1 MPHVMAYLRQAMS
14 KGAAELAPERGGRK
28 RGVQGANGRS
38 LGVLPAPPR
47 ARQLPPGTAMQNPDI
62 ARLFD
67 EVADLLEI
75 QDANPFRVRAYR
87 NAARPIRDFPEP
99 IADLVRAGTKD
110 LTDIPGIGDDLA
122 EKITDIVTTG
132 ELPLRKQLASK
143 LPAGLLDL
151 LRISGLGPKR
161 VKLLYKKLKVKS
173 AADLAKAL
181 EAGKIQKLKGFGPKM
196 EEKIRVG
203 LGQVH
208 VGEVRLLHNEA
219 ETQARGM
226 VAYLEAGGGL
236 RQIEVAGSYRRR
248 RETVGDL
255 DIVVTSE
262 RESSA
267 KVMDRFVAYGDVAEI
282 ISKGETRATVKL
294 RGGLQVDLRA
304 VEPDAYGAALLYFTG
319 SKAHNIELRKIAQEK
334 SYKLNEYGL
343 FKGTRRAAGKTE
355 QEIYA
360 KLGLDWIAPELREAR
375 GEIALARDHRLPH
388 LVEVKDVRGDLQ
400 MHTSA
405 TDGKGTIEE
414 MAHAGRALG
423 YQYIAITDHSKRVTM
438 ALGLDAKR
446 LREQWQAVD
455 ALNATSRDFTILKS
469 VELDI
474 LESGKLDLPD
484 DVLAEAEYVVATIHY
499 GLNQNQKELTRRLV
513 GAAEHPWVDAIGHP
527 TGRLVGKREPYAF
540 DFDALCRA
548 CAATGCLLEL
558 NGHPERMDLPDT
570 LAAAGKQ
577 HGVRVVL
584 STDSHQPG
592 NLPFM
597 RYAVYLARRA
607 GLEAADILNTRP
619 LAEFRKGLKRAVE
632 AGRGR

>member
-1 MPHVMAYLRQAMS
+1 
-14 KGAAELAPERGGRK
+14 
-28 RGVQGANGRS
+28 
-38 LGVLPAPPR
+38 
-47 ARQLPPGTAMQNPDI
+47 MQNPDI

-87 NAARPIRDFPEP
+87 NAARTIRDFPEP
-99 IADLVRAGTKD
+99 IADLVRTGTKD
-110 LTDIPGIGDDLA
+110 LTDIAGIGDDLA
-122 EKITDIVTTG
+122 EKITAIVTTG
-132 ELPLRKQLASK
+132 ELPLRTQLASK

-151 LRISGLGPKR
+151 LRIPGLGPKR

-173 AADLAKAL
+173 AADLAAAL
-181 EAGKIQKLKGFGPKM
+181 DKGRIQKLKGLGPKM
-196 EEKIRVG
+196 EEKIRAG
-203 LGQVH
+203 LGQAQ
-208 VGEVRLLHNEA
+208 VGERRMLLNEA
-219 ETQARGM
+219 EIQATAVR
-226 VAYLEAGGGL
+226 AYLEAGGGIG
-236 RQIEVAGSYRRR
+236 QIEVA
-248 RETVGDL
+248 
-255 DIVVTSE
+255 
-262 RESSA
+262 
-267 KVMDRFVAYGDVAEI
+267 DV

-334 SYKLNEYGL
+334 AYKLNEYGL

-355 QEIYA
+355 QEIYT
-360 KLGLDWIAPELREAR
+360 KLGLDWIPPELREAR
-375 GEIALARDHRLPH
+375 GEIALAREHRLPH
-388 LVEVKDVRGDLQ
+388 LVDVKDIRGDLQ

-405 TDGKGTIEE
+405 TDGKGTIED
-414 MAHAGRALG
+414 MAHAARALG

-446 LREQWQAVD
+446 LREQWKAVD
-455 ALNATSRDFTILKS
+455 AWNATSPGFTILKS

-474 LESGKLDLPD
+474 LETGKLDLPD
-484 DVLAEAEYVVATIHY
+484 DVLAEADYVVATIHY
-499 GLNQNQKELTRRLV
+499 GLNQGEKELTRRLV

-540 DFDALCRA
+540 DFEALCRA
-548 CAATGCLLEL
+548 CAASGCLLEL

-577 HGVRVVL
+577 HGVRFVL

-597 RYAVYLARRA
+597 KYAVYLARRA
-607 GLEAADILNTRP
+607 GLEAGDILNTRP
-619 LAEFRKGLKRAVE
+619 VAEFRKGLKRAKP
-632 AGRGR
+632 

>member
-1 MPHVMAYLRQAMS
+1 
-14 KGAAELAPERGGRK
+14 
-28 RGVQGANGRS
+28 
-38 LGVLPAPPR
+38 
-47 ARQLPPGTAMQNPDI
+47 MQNPDI

-87 NAARPIRDFPEP
+87 NAARTIRDFPEP

-110 LTDIPGIGDDLA
+110 LTDIAGIGDDLA

-208 VGEVRLLHNEA
+208 VGERRLLLNEA
-219 ETQARGM
+219 ETQATAI

-248 RETVGDL
+248 RETIGDL

-262 RESSA
+262 GASSA
-267 KVMDRFVAYGDVAEI
+267 KVMDRFVAYGDVAEV

-360 KLGLDWIAPELREAR
+360 KLGLDWIPPELREAR
-375 GEIALARDHRLPH
+375 GEVALAREHRLPK
-388 LVEVKDVRGDLQ
+388 LVELDDIRGDLQ

-405 TDGKGTIEE
+405 TDGKGTIED
-414 MAHAGRALG
+414 MAHAARALG

-438 ALGLDAKR
+438 ALGLDTKR
-446 LREQWQAVD
+446 LREQWKAID
-455 ALNATSRDFTILKS
+455 AWNATSRGFTILKS

-474 LESGKLDLPD
+474 LENGKLDLPD
-484 DVLAEAEYVVATIHY
+484 DVLAEADYVVATIHY
-499 GLNQNQKELTRRLV
+499 GINQTEKELTRRLV
-513 GAAEHPWVDAIGHP
+513 GAAEHAWVDAIGHP

-540 DFDALCRA
+540 DFDALCRV

-577 HGVRVVL
+577 HGVRFVL

-597 RYAVYLARRA
+597 KYAVYLARRA
-607 GLEAADILNTRP
+607 GLEASDILNTRP
-619 LAEFRKGLKRAVE
+619 LAEFRKGLKPAKP
-632 AGRGR
+632 

>member
-1 MPHVMAYLRQAMS
+1 
-14 KGAAELAPERGGRK
+14 
-28 RGVQGANGRS
+28 
-38 LGVLPAPPR
+38 
-47 ARQLPPGTAMQNPDI
+47 MQNPDI

-87 NAARPIRDFPEP
+87 NAARTIRDFPEP

-151 LRISGLGPKR
+151 LRIPSLGPKR

-181 EAGKIQKLKGFGPKM
+181 EAGRIQKLKGFGPKM
-196 EEKIRVG
+196 EEKIRAG

-208 VGEVRLLHNEA
+208 VGERRLLLNEA
-219 ETQARGM
+219 ETQATA
-226 VAYLEAGGGL
+226 VLAYLRAGGGI

-248 RETVGDL
+248 RETIGDL

-262 RESSA
+262 EGDSA
-267 KVMDRFVAYGDVAEI
+267 AAMDRFVKYGDVAEV

-355 QEIYA
+355 EEIYA

-375 GEIALARDHRLPH
+375 GEIALAREHRLPK
-388 LVEVKDVRGDLQ
+388 LVDLDDIRGDLQ

-405 TDGKGTIEE
+405 TDGKGTIED
-414 MAHAGRALG
+414 MAHAARTLG

-446 LREQWQAVD
+446 LREQWKVID
-455 ALNATSRDFTILKS
+455 AWNSSSRGFTILKS
-469 VELDI
+469 IELDI
-474 LESGKLDLPD
+474 LENGELDLPD
-484 DVLAEAEYVVATIHY
+484 DVLAEADYVVATIHY
-499 GLNQNQKELTRRLV
+499 GINQSEKELTRRLV
-513 GAAEHPWVDAIGHP
+513 GAAAHPWVDTIGHP

-540 DFDALCRA
+540 DFEALCRA

-577 HGVRVVL
+577 HGVRFVL

-597 RYAVYLARRA
+597 KYAVYLARRA
-607 GLEAADILNTRP
+607 GLEAGDILNTRP
-619 LAEFRKGLKRAVE
+619 LAEFRKGLKRAKP
-632 AGRGR
+632 

>member
-1 MPHVMAYLRQAMS
+1 
-14 KGAAELAPERGGRK
+14 
-28 RGVQGANGRS
+28 
-38 LGVLPAPPR
+38 
-47 ARQLPPGTAMQNPDI
+47 MQNPDI

-75 QDANPFRVRAYR
+75 HR
-87 NAARPIRDFPEP
+87 NAARTIRDFPEP

-151 LRISGLGPKR
+151 LRIPGLGPKR

-181 EAGKIQKLKGFGPKM
+181 EAGRIQKLKGFGPKM
-196 EEKIRVG
+196 EEKIRAG

-208 VGEVRLLHNEA
+208 VGERRLLLNEA
-219 ETQARGM
+219 ETQATA
-226 VAYLEAGGGL
+226 VLAYLRAGGGI

-248 RETVGDL
+248 RETIGDL
-255 DIVVTSE
+255 DIVVTPE
-262 RESSA
+262 EQDSA
-267 KVMDRFVAYGDVAEI
+267 NAMDRFVKYGDVAEV

-355 QEIYA
+355 EEIYG

-375 GEIALARDHRLPH
+375 GEITLAREHRLPK
-388 LVEVKDVRGDLQ
+388 LVELDDIRGDLQ

-405 TDGKGTIEE
+405 TDGKGTIED
-414 MAHAGRALG
+414 MAHAARALG

-446 LREQWQAVD
+446 LRAQWKAID
-455 ALNATSRDFTILKS
+455 AWNATSRGFTILKS
-469 VELDI
+469 IELDI

-484 DVLAEAEYVVATIHY
+484 DVLAEADYVVATIHY
-499 GLNQNQKELTRRLV
+499 GIDQSEQELTRRLV
-513 GAAEHPWVDAIGHP
+513 GAAEHPWVDTIGHP
-527 TGRLVGKREPYAF
+527 TGRLVGKREPYHF
-540 DFDALCRA
+540 DFEALCRA

-577 HGVRVVL
+577 HGVRFVL

-597 RYAVYLARRA
+597 KYAVYLARRA
-607 GLEAADILNTRP
+607 GLEAGDILNTRP
-619 LAEFRKGLKRAVE
+619 LAEFRKGLKRAKP
-632 AGRGR
+632 

>member
-1 MPHVMAYLRQAMS
+1 
-14 KGAAELAPERGGRK
+14 
-28 RGVQGANGRS
+28 
-38 LGVLPAPPR
+38 
-47 ARQLPPGTAMQNPDI
+47 MQNPDI

-87 NAARPIRDFPEP
+87 NAARTIRDFPEP

-151 LRISGLGPKR
+151 LRIPGLGPKR

-181 EAGKIQKLKGFGPKM
+181 EAGRIQKLKGFGPKM
-196 EEKIRVG
+196 DEKIRAG

-208 VGEVRLLHNEA
+208 VGERRLLLNEA
-219 ETQARGM
+219 ETQATA
-226 VAYLEAGGGL
+226 VVTYLEAGGAI

-248 RETVGDL
+248 RETIGDL

-262 RESSA
+262 GQSST
-267 KVMDRFVAYGDVAEI
+267 KVMDRFVAYSDVAEV

-360 KLGLDWIAPELREAR
+360 KLGLDWIPPELREAR
-375 GEIALARDHRLPH
+375 GEVALAREHRLPK
-388 LVEVKDVRGDLQ
+388 LVELDDIRGDLQ

-405 TDGKGTIEE
+405 TDGKGTIED
-414 MAHAGRALG
+414 MAHAARALG

-438 ALGLDAKR
+438 ALGLDTKR
-446 LREQWQAVD
+446 LREQWKAID
-455 ALNATSRDFTILKS
+455 AWNAASRGFTVLKS
-469 VELDI
+469 IELDI
-474 LESGKLDLPD
+474 LETGKLDLPD
-484 DVLAEAEYVVATIHY
+484 DVLAQADYVVATIHY
-499 GLNQNQKELTRRLV
+499 GITQSEKELTRRLV

-527 TGRLVGKREPYAF
+527 TGRLVGKREPYPF
-540 DFDALCRA
+540 DFEALCRA
-548 CAATGCLLEL
+548 CTATGCLLEL

-577 HGVRVVL
+577 RGVRFVL

-597 RYAVYLARRA
+597 KYAVYLARRA
-607 GLEAADILNTRP
+607 GLEAGDILNTGP
-619 LAEFRKGLKRAVE
+619 LAEFRKGLKRAKP
-632 AGRGR
+632 

>member
-1 MPHVMAYLRQAMS
+1 
-14 KGAAELAPERGGRK
+14 
-28 RGVQGANGRS
+28 
-38 LGVLPAPPR
+38 
-47 ARQLPPGTAMQNPDI
+47 MQNPDI

-87 NAARPIRDFPEP
+87 NAARTIRDFPEP
-99 IADLVRAGTKD
+99 IADLVRTGTKD
-110 LTDIPGIGDDLA
+110 LTDIAGIGDDLA
-122 EKITDIVTTG
+122 EKIAAIVTTG

-151 LRISGLGPKR
+151 LRIPGLGPKR

-173 AADLAKAL
+173 AADLAAAL
-181 EAGKIQKLKGFGPKM
+181 DKGRIQKLKGFGPKM
-196 EEKIRVG
+196 EEKIRAG
-203 LGQVH
+203 LGQAQA
-208 VGEVRLLHNEA
+208 GERRMLLNEA
-219 ETQARGM
+219 ETQATA
-226 VAYLEAGGGL
+226 VLAYLEAGGGIG
-236 RQIEVAGSYRRR
+236 QIEVAGSYRRR
-248 RETVGDL
+248 RETIGDL

-262 RESSA
+262 GKDSA
-267 KVMDRFVAYGDVAEI
+267 TVMNRFVAYGEVAEV

-334 SYKLNEYGL
+334 AYKLNEYGL

-355 QEIYA
+355 QEIYT
-360 KLGLDWIAPELREAR
+360 KLGLDWIPPELREAR
-375 GEIALARDHRLPH
+375 GEIALAREHRLPH

-405 TDGKGTIEE
+405 TDGKGTIDD
-414 MAHAGRALG
+414 MARAARALG
-423 YQYIAITDHSKRVTM
+423 YEYIAITDHSKRVTM

-446 LREQWQAVD
+446 LREQWKAVD
-455 ALNATSRDFTILKS
+455 AWNATSRGFTILKS

-474 LESGKLDLPD
+474 LENGKLDLPD
-484 DVLAEAEYVVATIHY
+484 DVLAEADYVVATIHY
-499 GLNQNQKELTRRLV
+499 GINQTEKELTRRLV
-513 GAAEHPWVDAIGHP
+513 GAAEHAWVDAIGHP

-577 HGVRVVL
+577 HGVRFVL

-597 RYAVYLARRA
+597 KYAVYLARRA
-607 GLEAADILNTRP
+607 GLEASDILNTRP
-619 LAEFRKGLKRAVE
+619 LAEFRKGLKRAKP
-632 AGRGR
+632 

>member
-1 MPHVMAYLRQAMS
+1 
-14 KGAAELAPERGGRK
+14 
-28 RGVQGANGRS
+28 
-38 LGVLPAPPR
+38 
-47 ARQLPPGTAMQNPDI
+47 MQNPDI

-87 NAARPIRDFPEP
+87 NAARTIRDFPEP
-99 IADLVRAGTKD
+99 IADLVRTGTKD
-110 LTDIPGIGDDLA
+110 LTDIAGIGDDLA
-122 EKITDIVTTG
+122 EKITAIVTTG

-151 LRISGLGPKR
+151 LRIPGLGPKR

-173 AADLAKAL
+173 AADLAAAL
-181 EAGKIQKLKGFGPKM
+181 DQGRIQKLKGFGPKM
-196 EEKIRVG
+196 EEKIRAG
-203 LGQVH
+203 LGQAQA
-208 VGEVRLLHNEA
+208 GERRMLLNEA
-219 ETQARGM
+219 ETQATA
-226 VAYLEAGGGL
+226 VLAYLEAGGGIG
-236 RQIEVAGSYRRR
+236 QIEVAGSYRRR
-248 RETVGDL
+248 RETIGDL

-262 RESSA
+262 GKDTA
-267 KVMDRFVAYGDVAEI
+267 TVMNRFVAYGEVAEV

-304 VEPDAYGAALLYFTG
+304 VGPDAYGAALLYFTG

-334 SYKLNEYGL
+334 AYKLNEYGL

-360 KLGLDWIAPELREAR
+360 KLGLDWIPPELREAR
-375 GEIALARDHRLPH
+375 GEIALAREHRLPH
-388 LVEVKDVRGDLQ
+388 LVDVKDIRGDLQ

-405 TDGKGTIEE
+405 TDGKGTIED
-414 MAHAGRALG
+414 MAHAARALG

-446 LREQWQAVD
+446 LREQWKAVD
-455 ALNATSRDFTILKS
+455 AWNATSRGFTILKG

-474 LESGKLDLPD
+474 LENGKLDLPD
-484 DVLAEAEYVVATIHY
+484 DVLAEADYVVATIHY
-499 GLNQNQKELTRRLV
+499 GINQTEKELTRRLV
-513 GAAEHPWVDAIGHP
+513 GAAEHAWVDAIGHP

-577 HGVRVVL
+577 HGVRFVL

-597 RYAVYLARRA
+597 KYAVYLARRA
-607 GLEAADILNTRP
+607 GLEASDILNTRP
-619 LAEFRKGLKRAVE
+619 LAEFRKGLKRAKP
-632 AGRGR
+632 